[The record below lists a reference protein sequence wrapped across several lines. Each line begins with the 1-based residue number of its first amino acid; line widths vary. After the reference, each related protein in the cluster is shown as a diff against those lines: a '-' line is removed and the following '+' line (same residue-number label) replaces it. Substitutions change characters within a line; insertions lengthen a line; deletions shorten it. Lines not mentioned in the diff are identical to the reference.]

1 MNAVN
6 KLGGRRNAAGARGT
20 PAAVPARAPGRTG
33 GRHAAPLAERWASGL
48 FILPIVLYLVL
59 FQGVPLVKELALS
72 FTDASLLS
80 PNSASFV
87 GLDNYRTL
95 LEDSAIHNVFYV
107 TAIYTIACV
116 ILSISLGLGAA
127 LLLDKGFRGRGV
139 VRALVTIP
147 WAAPPVAVALIF
159 IWIYNGQYGIFTH
172 LLQGLGIGGLDRSW
186 LDSPDFALPAILI
199 TTIWQIFPFSSVVLL
214 AALQGVPEELREAA
228 IIDRADRLNR
238 FKAVVW
244 PVIRPTVALL
254 ALFITIWSLRRFDL
268 IWLMTQGGPTGATNT
283 LVIELYRNAF
293 VNFDLGSAA
302 ALGMI
307 GVGIALII
315 TLAYSL
321 LAHRETTRR

>member
-6 KLGGRRNAAGARGT
+6 KLGDHRHTSAACNQQAAALAR
-20 PAAVPARAPGRTG
+20 PMDRVSSRLRSPSS
-33 GRHAAPLAERWASGL
+33 ERWTPYL
-48 FILPIVLYLVL
+48 FILPLVLYLVL
-59 FQGVPLVKELALS
+59 FQGIPLLKELMLS

-87 GLDNYRTL
+87 GWENYRTL
-95 LEDSAIHNVFYV
+95 LEDSSIHEVFYI
-107 TAIYTIACV
+107 TAIYTVSCV
-116 ILSISLGLGAA
+116 VLSISLGLGAA
-127 LLLDKGFRGRGV
+127 LLLDKAFRGRGL

-172 LLQGLGIGGLDRSW
+172 LLQWLGLGGDRSW
-186 LDSPDFALPAILI
+186 LDAPGLALPAILI

-228 IIDRADRLNR
+228 IIDRADRLNQFR
-238 FKAVVW
+238 AVVW

-254 ALFITIWSLRRFDL
+254 TLFITIWSLRRFDL

-307 GVGIALII
+307 GVGIALVI
-315 TLAYSL
+315 TLAYAV
-321 LAHRETTRR
+321 LAHREAGRR

>member
-1 MNAVN
+1 MNAVD
-6 KLGGRRNAAGARGT
+6 KLGDHRHTSAACDKQ
-20 PAAVPARAPGRTG
+20 AAAPARPMDRLSSLHRSSFSERRAPY
-33 GRHAAPLAERWASGL
+33 L
-48 FILPIVLYLVL
+48 FILPLVLYLVL
-59 FQGVPLVKELALS
+59 FQGIPLLKELMLS

-87 GLDNYRTL
+87 GWENYRTL
-95 LEDSAIHNVFYV
+95 LEDSSIHEVFYI
-107 TAIYTIACV
+107 TAIYTVSCV
-116 ILSISLGLGAA
+116 VLSISLGLGAA
-127 LLLDKGFRGRGV
+127 LLLDKAFRGRGL

-172 LLQGLGIGGLDRSW
+172 LLQWLGLGGDRSW
-186 LDSPDFALPAILI
+186 LDAPGLALPAILI

-228 IIDRADRLNR
+228 IIDRADRLNQFR
-238 FKAVVW
+238 AVVW

-254 ALFITIWSLRRFDL
+254 TLFITIWSLRRFDL

-307 GVGIALII
+307 GVGIALVI
-315 TLAYSL
+315 TLAYAV
-321 LAHRETTRR
+321 LAHHEAGRR